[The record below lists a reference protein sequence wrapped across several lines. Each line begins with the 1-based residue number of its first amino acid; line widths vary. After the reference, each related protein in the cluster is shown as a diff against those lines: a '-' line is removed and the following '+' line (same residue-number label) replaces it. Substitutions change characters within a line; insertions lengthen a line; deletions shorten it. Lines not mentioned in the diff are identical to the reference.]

1 PTVKTLLKTWAELY
15 RAFARCAALV
25 TTTEANVCCEELCS
39 KILPTLDDA
48 VLSNLSTLIAVVHIL
63 TVMVECIDFSQFSK

>member
-1 PTVKTLLKTWAELY
+1 MHVALAFPINHLLPSQNLLQPTVKTLLKTWAELY

-48 VLSNLSTLIAVVHIL
+48 VLSVS
-63 TVMVECIDFSQFSK
+63 